1 MGGPILAMRDVCK
14 SFPGVQA
21 LESVSL
27 SVMPGEVHVLLG
39 ENGAGKSTLM
49 KIAAGVYEK
58 DSGEILF
65 EGSPVHF
72 RRVKDAEALGISII
86 HQELNL
92 LPYRT
97 VAENIYLGREPLKF
111 GVLGIVD
118 RKRMHEESAALL
130 SSLGVSFA
138 PDMLVKDLGIAQ
150 QQMVEVVKALSV
162 RTKLLIMDEPTS
174 SLTQREIDHLF
185 DIIRQLK
192 SRGVSIIYISHRMD
206 EIKRIGDRIT
216 ILRDGRY
223 VATVGAEEME
233 IDELIQLMVGKK
245 VNQLFRKS
253 SGPKGEEVIRAENLT
268 GLRFRDVSLRLRK
281 GEIVGLAGLVGS
293 GRTEVVKAVFG
304 YDPVLSGR
312 LFIRGKEVRRHS
324 TTRSVKEGMGFLPE
338 DRKSEGLIL
347 DMSVR
352 NNLVHAS
359 LGRLS
364 SFGFLNRK
372 KETEVAERYKESL
385 KIATPDVT
393 KLVRY
398 LSGGNQQKVVLGKWL
413 CTDCDILIFD
423 EPTRGIDVGAKAEI
437 YELMSG
443 LAEKGKAILIVSSE
457 QKEIVGLC
465 DRVYVMHEGRVR
477 KELEGGEITQERIV
491 THALGKDEKNG
502 N

>member
-1 MGGPILAMRDVCK
+1 
-14 SFPGVQA
+14 
-21 LESVSL
+21 
-27 SVMPGEVHVLLG
+27 
-39 ENGAGKSTLM
+39 
-49 KIAAGVYEK
+49 
-58 DSGEILF
+58 
-65 EGSPVHF
+65 
-72 RRVKDAEALGISII
+72 
-86 HQELNL
+86 
-92 LPYRT
+92 
-97 VAENIYLGREPLKF
+97 
-111 GVLGIVD
+111 
-118 RKRMHEESAALL
+118 
-130 SSLGVSFA
+130 
-138 PDMLVKDLGIAQ
+138 
-150 QQMVEVVKALSV
+150 
-162 RTKLLIMDEPTS
+162 
-174 SLTQREIDHLF
+174 
-185 DIIRQLK
+185 
-192 SRGVSIIYISHRMD
+192 
-206 EIKRIGDRIT
+206 
-216 ILRDGRY
+216 
-223 VATVGAEEME
+223 
-233 IDELIQLMVGKK
+233 

-385 KIATPDVT
+385 KSATPDVT
-393 KLVRY
+393 KLGRY

-443 LAEKGKAILIVSSE
+443 LAEKGKAILIASSE